1 MREKKKEKIKK
12 RIKLKKLKNE
22 EPKKFHK
29 PTSINSK
36 KIKVFFLCSNFLF
49 IAILAQIKTKTMSSI
64 TILIIIII
72 YFGLLLLISNII
84 SKKGSDN
91 DTFFKANKNSKW
103 YLVAFGMIG
112 TALSGVTFI
121 SVPGEVGNPDL
132 QFKYFQFVLGN
143 AIGMIVVATVL
154 LPLYYRMN
162 LTSIYSYIEK
172 RLGVV
177 SYKTAASI
185 FLISR
190 TIGSAF
196 RLYLVVIVLQKFVF
210 DDFGIPFA
218 ITVLLSLAF
227 IFAYTYRGGLKTI
240 IITDTLQTFFLVS
253 SVFLTIIFI
262 CNSLDLSFLQAFETV
277 KDSNYSKIFFF
288 DDFNKGNYFWK
299 QLLGGMFVTIAMVG
313 LDQDLM
319 QKNLSCKNIGE
330 AKKNM
335 FVFTG
340 IFVLINIFF
349 LSVGALLYIY
359 AEKNGI
365 VVPMVDGS
373 PRTDLLFP
381 EIAFHHLSIV
391 PAIVFLLGL
400 TAATFATTDSALT
413 ALTTSFCVDFLGM
426 DKEQNSNSE
435 NPKTQKEKEFRN
447 KKLIKTRHLVHI
459 GFSILM
465 FLVIIIFNSLN
476 DKSVV
481 TMIFKVASYT
491 YGPLLGLYVFGLL
504 MKTKTVHDKFV
515 PIICIISPLLCL
527 LISQNAVTLLGDY
540 KIDNELIIV
549 NGFITFIGLLLI
561 SKPALE
567 NTRF

>member
-1 MREKKKEKIKK
+1 MSAG
-12 RIKLKKLKNE
+12 
-22 EPKKFHK
+22 
-29 PTSINSK
+29 T
-36 KIKVFFLCSNFLF
+36 
-49 IAILAQIKTKTMSSI
+49 ILA
-64 TILIIIII
+64 IIII
-72 YFGLLLLISNII
+72 YFGVLIFISNFV
-84 SKKGSDN
+84 SKKSSDN

-143 AIGMIVVATVL
+143 AIGFLIIAKVL

-162 LTSIYSYIEK
+162 LTSIYGYIEQ
-172 RLGVV
+172 RLGVI
-177 SYKTAASI
+177 SYKTSATI

-196 RLYLVVIVLQKFVF
+196 RLYLVVIVLQRYVF
-210 DDFGIPFA
+210 DAFNIPFA
-218 ITVLLSLAF
+218 ITVLISLAL

-240 IITDTLQTFFLVS
+240 IITDTLQTFFLVT

-262 CNSLDLSFLQAFETV
+262 CNSLNYNFTEAFEAV
-277 KDSNYSKIFFF
+277 KNSNYSKIFFYE
-288 DDFNKGNYFWK
+288 DYLKGNYFLK
-299 QLLGGMFVTIAMVG
+299 QILGGIFVTIAMVG

-330 AKKNM
+330 AQKNM
-335 FVFTG
+335 FTFTG
-340 IFVLINIFF
+340 IFVIINIFF
-349 LSVGALLYIY
+349 LSVGTLLYLY

-365 VVPMVDGS
+365 AVPMVDDVK
-373 PRTDLLFP
+373 RTDLLFP
-381 EIAFHHLSIV
+381 EIAFHHLSII
-391 PAIVFLLGL
+391 PAVVFLLGL

-426 DKEQNSNSE
+426 DKRSKNYELGIMDS
-435 NPKTQKEKEFRN
+435 
-447 KKLIKTRHLVHI
+447 KKQEKTRHLVHL
-459 GFSILM
+459 GFSFLM

-491 YGPLLGLYVFGLL
+491 YGPLLGLYAFGLF
-504 MKTKTVHDKFV
+504 MKSKTVNDKLV
-515 PIICIISPLLCL
+515 PFICIISPIVCF
-527 LISQNAVTLLGDY
+527 LISKNSAALFGDY
-540 KIDNELIIV
+540 VIDNELIIL
-549 NGFITFIGLLLI
+549 NGLITFIGLLLI
-561 SKPALE
+561 SKPATGE
-567 NTRF
+567 TRF